1 MKSIFSKLAL
11 LLVALTSC
19 DSNMIDM
26 NTTEKTLP
34 TEIEMD
40 FSFRYPGASISH
52 FESCNFDNTT
62 RISFEDN
69 DGLEGQTVYLDGR
82 WMVTQK
88 EYDAES
94 FLFKIP
100 RNVIRTY
107 LMTGVSD
114 EEYDGNMNYIA
125 EISRVGFDQK
135 QYEFHFMTPYI
146 NKAGTESHLLNT
158 IIISEDGSLLSFVHY
173 DTNPSIWDY
182 DLHDSYRCVTMRYP
196 APSIL
201 GAVNHVSNHI
211 YYVKDNGTIKTV
223 TTRMNRDGFEWE
235 ETVYQLG
242 LNTKLPES
250 VEMKKKEYEAQLP
263 DKPFFRLLFAE
274 KPRGNY
280 YRLGFG
286 EEMDGYYFDVEAE

>member
-1 MKSIFSKLAL
+1 MKNCFSKLVL

-19 DSNMIDM
+19 DSNTIDI
-26 NTTEKTLP
+26 NTIEKTLP

-52 FESCNFDNTT
+52 FESYNCDNTT
-62 RISFEDN
+62 RISFVDN
-69 DGLEGQTVYLDGR
+69 DGLEGQAVYLDGR

-88 EYDAES
+88 EYDAEN
-94 FLFKIP
+94 FLSEIP

-114 EEYDGNMNYIA
+114 EEYDWDQTYIA
-125 EISRVGFDQK
+125 EVSRVGFDQK
-135 QYEFHFMTPYI
+135 QYEFHFMTPCI
-146 NKAGTESHLLNT
+146 NEAGVESHLSNN
-158 IIISEDGSLLSFVHY
+158 IIISEDGSLLTFNHHGFNS
-173 DTNPSIWDY
+173 SIWNY
-182 DLHDSYRCVTMRYP
+182 DLRDSYLCVTERYP
-196 APSIL
+196 ASSIL
-201 GAVNHVSNHI
+201 GAVNQVTNHI

-223 TTRMNRDGFEWE
+223 NTREKVSGFEWE
-235 ETVYQLG
+235 ETEYQLE
-242 LNTKLPES
+242 LSTTLPEY
-250 VEMKKKEYEAQLP
+250 VEMKKKEYAAQLP

-286 EEMDGYYFDVEAE
+286 EEMDGHYFDVEAE